1 MGFIE
6 VATIL
11 RVSNIAMSLSPEQIQ
26 EIAAQVDFEPEV
38 FSIIDSES
46 PTFLRKLEL
55 IQYWYEEESAQPEQT
70 LPPTVQIQRNVELER
85 TGGDRFIKLQLDGVF
100 FEVDTPDGIAVVL
113 RLRSK
118 LPKGYM
124 PITLDFQRREEL
136 LKEDFEEALGNSGER
151 SLIGVV
157 KLDDHYQIVQFF
169 GTAAGNY
176 EMSNADIIDKLHAWE
191 KLCDF
196 EIVGGGGDTL
206 ELAFQ
211 TLPTDRLAFADDV
224 YDFCPDLMDQG
235 YVGPPLGEGATMEDY
250 AEAMDEQTTED
261 LADFLERN
269 KAVSFWWD

>member
-1 MGFIE
+1 
-6 VATIL
+6 
-11 RVSNIAMSLSPEQIQ
+11 MSLSPEQNQ

-55 IQYWYEEESAQPEQT
+55 IQYWYEREAAQLEQDF
-70 LPPTVQIQRNVELER
+70 PATVQIQRNVELEG
-85 TGGDRFIKLQLDGVF
+85 TGNSRFIKLQLDGIF
-100 FEVDTPDGIAVVL
+100 FEVDTPDAIAVVF

-136 LKEDFEEALGNSGER
+136 LKEDFEEALGNSAER

-157 KLDDHYQIVQFF
+157 KLDDHFQIVQFF

-176 EMSNADIIDKLHAWE
+176 ELSNADIIDKLRAWE

-196 EIVGGGGDTL
+196 EIMGGGGDTL
-206 ELAFQ
+206 ELAFK
-211 TLPTDRLAFADDV
+211 TLPENRLAFAEDV

-250 AEAMDEQTTED
+250 AEAMDEQTVED
-261 LADFLERN
+261 LVDYLERN
-269 KAVSFWWD
+269 MAVGFWWD

>member
-1 MGFIE
+1 
-6 VATIL
+6 
-11 RVSNIAMSLSPEQIQ
+11 MSLSSQQIQ

-46 PTFLRKLEL
+46 PTLLRKLEL
-55 IQYWYEEESAQPEQT
+55 VQHWYEEDSAQPEQD
-70 LPPTVQIQRNVELER
+70 LPATVQIQRNVELEG

-100 FEVDTPDGIAVVL
+100 FEVDTPDAISVIR

-124 PITLDFQRREEL
+124 SISLDYQRREEL
-136 LKEDFEEALGNSGER
+136 LTEDFEEALGNSGER
-151 SLIGVV
+151 SLIGIV

-176 EMSNADIIDKLHAWE
+176 EISNADIMDKLRAWE
-191 KLCDF
+191 KLCNF
-196 EIVGGGGDTL
+196 EIIGGGGDTL
-206 ELAFQ
+206 DLAFK
-211 TLPTDRLAFADDV
+211 TLPEDRLAFAEDV

-235 YVGPPLGEGATMEDY
+235 YVGPPLDAGATMEDF

-261 LADFLERN
+261 LAEFLERN
-269 KAVSFWWD
+269 MAVGFWWD